1 MQTITLTISVDSGM
15 EEIISSIE
23 EFLAARDISVSYKT
37 AKANATHIVA
47 DREPRLFPENSL
59 ESSVLSSEELP
70 AESIPSD
77 VAHLGYS
84 QEPILPET
92 DDIAKLILPYIK
104 DFTHQ
109 FDVKMHE
116 SDECILCV
124 PDMMDHGDYVIIS
137 LDGIS
142 VKYPC
147 AKIDG
152 RCVINTCAVIP
163 HSQNFSSI
171 PIDLFIEKTPLGN
184 EGCFIKVGSKFFNM
198 VRTSNDSIPT

>member
-23 EFLAARDISVSYKT
+23 ELLVARDISISFKST
-37 AKANATHIVA
+37 KPNATHIVA
-47 DREPRLFPENSL
+47 DREPKLFPESL
-59 ESSVLSSEELP
+59 PEPSISDEVLPYE
-70 AESIPSD
+70 
-77 VAHLGYS
+77 VAVTAVQMGNPN
-84 QEPILPET
+84 EPISNERGE
-92 DDIAKLILPYIK
+92 IAKLILPYIK

-109 FDVKMHE
+109 FDVKMHD

-124 PDMMDHGDYVIIS
+124 PDMMDHEDYVIIA

-147 AKIDG
+147 TKIDG
-152 RCVINTCAVIP
+152 RCVINTCAVVP

-171 PIDLFIEKTPLGN
+171 PINLFVEKTPLGN
-184 EGCFIKVGSKFFNM
+184 EGCFIKVGSEFFNM
-198 VRTSNDSIPT
+198 VRASNDSIPT